1 MWASRDRNMS
11 QKERWQFRG
20 SWLALYNAVQ
30 ACPSNPCYDVFEGPK
45 VDETVLLLELLEL
58 SAMKV
63 SIRGCRPRKMPIVP
77 YEGIKNP
84 LRIDSV
90 WSTDSSIE
98 CPIPK
103 SSTTQLWHSI
113 LEAVT
118 DESRITPVAEELLMR
133 IWPEKNTAEILDD
146 IGDPSKVF
154 REDDELRL
162 RLRDLL
168 FPSYTTLSASRQ

>member
-1 MWASRDRNMS
+1 
-11 QKERWQFRG
+11 
-20 SWLALYNAVQ
+20 VQ
-30 ACPSNPCYDVFEGPK
+30 ACPPNPCYDVFEGPK
-45 VDETVLLLELLEL
+45 VDETALLLELLKL
-58 SAMKV
+58 SVMKAPR
-63 SIRGCRPRKMPIVP
+63 RGCWLSKMPVAP

-98 CPIPK
+98 CPMPK
-103 SSTTQLWHSI
+103 PSTTQLWHGI
-113 LEAVT
+113 LEVVT
-118 DESRITPVAEELLMR
+118 NESRIVPVAEELLML

-168 FPSYTTLSASRQ
+168 FPIYTTLFTSRQ